1 MNCQRFESVVSELAR
16 GRMMAAE
23 QRDEALAHSD
33 QCDDCSGRL
42 RDEEMLTRGLQS
54 LAAEVELLEAPR
66 AVEGKL
72 LEAFRAQRVVV
83 PIAKRQSNSQPSF
96 RYWLAAI
103 AAMLLIAI
111 SVVVFRWTTRTADDP
126 RQAVKQ
132 EEPQPKSQ
140 PKTEISDKS
149 NEQLVQDVEKPAVD
163 PLPIRVKP
171 KRVRPVSSPRPD
183 SAQVANHATK
193 EIATDFIPLSYMSAA
208 SLQEG
213 GQIVRVQ
220 LPRSALANFG
230 LPVNMDRYNEK
241 VKADVLVGVDG
252 TARAIRFVQ

>member
-1 MNCQRFESVVSELAR
+1 MNCE
-16 GRMMAAE
+16 
-23 QRDEALAHSD
+23 
-33 QCDDCSGRL
+33 

-54 LAAEVELLEAPR
+54 LAAEMEPLEAPL
-66 AVEGKL
+66 AVETKL
-72 LEAFRAQRVVV
+72 LEAFRSRQVVV
-83 PIAKRQSNSQPSF
+83 PIATRRSSS

-111 SVVVFRWTTRTADDP
+111 SIVAYRWSNRPANDP
-126 RQAVKQ
+126 REAVRREQ
-132 EEPQPKSQ
+132 PQPQ
-140 PKTEISDKS
+140 PAVNDKS
-149 NEQLVQDVEKPAVD
+149 NEQLVKDVEKPQHSQS
-163 PLPIRVKP
+163 
-171 KRVRPVSSPRPD
+171 KRVHRVSSRRPE

-208 SLQEG
+208 SLQDG

-252 TARAIRFVQ
+252 MARAIRFVQ